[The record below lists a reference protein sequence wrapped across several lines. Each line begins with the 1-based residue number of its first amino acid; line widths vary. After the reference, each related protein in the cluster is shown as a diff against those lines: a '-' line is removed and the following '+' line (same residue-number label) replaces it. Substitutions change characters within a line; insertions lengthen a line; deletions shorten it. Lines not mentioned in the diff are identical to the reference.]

1 MSGFEIEPF
10 YDERRGKWRLRKG
23 NETFYNEKNEMR
35 EWDTKT
41 DALLW
46 LFNEWAKITPGADK
60 YGVVERGQARMDI

>member
-10 YDERRGKWRLRKG
+10 YDERRGKWCLRKG

-46 LFNEWAKITPGADK
+46 LFNEWAKM
-60 YGVVERGQARMDI
+60 RGQARIQA